1 MLKKLKNLR
10 SDAGITQDEL
20 SIILQIPKPTYAH
33 YETGR
38 SEPNIETLK
47 KIADYFDVSLDY
59 LCDRQNKNN
68 LQLDS
73 FTDAQKN
80 LIEMIKPLSEKQVY
94 SLIGYVTRMQE
105 YPVEKILNQ
114 IKNS

>member
-1 MLKKLKNLR
+1 MRLFELRNSQKLNQEELANKLGIKK
-10 SDAGITQDEL
+10 T
-20 SIILQIPKPTYAH
+20 TYWS

-38 SEPNIETLK
+38 TEPDIETLK

-59 LCDRQNKNN
+59 LCDRQNKNT

-73 FTDAQKN
+73 LSEAQKK
-80 LIEMIKPLSEKQVY
+80 LINMIKPLSDEQVY
-94 SLIGYVTRMQE
+94 SLIGYVARMQE
-105 YPVEKILNQ
+105 YPIEDIIQK